1 MHLQRCLRV
10 KGDGLRFVYATETIA
25 STEDGRRDVAVHVLS
40 LPFAK
45 LVWEVDTG
53 EVLHIGVNADH
64 RRQGVAT
71 ALWNEAQRYGAIRHS
86 AYRTDDGDAF
96 ARAVG
101 GVLPRR
107 IRV

>member
-1 MHLQRCLRV
+1 MHLQRCV
-10 KGDGLRFVYATETIA
+10 HTIETIA
-25 STEDGRRDVAVHVLS
+25 CTEDGRKDVAVHVLS

-64 RRQGVAT
+64 RRKGVAT
-71 ALWNEAQRYGAIRHS
+71 ALWSEAQRYGAIRHS

-101 GVLPRR
+101 GMLPPR